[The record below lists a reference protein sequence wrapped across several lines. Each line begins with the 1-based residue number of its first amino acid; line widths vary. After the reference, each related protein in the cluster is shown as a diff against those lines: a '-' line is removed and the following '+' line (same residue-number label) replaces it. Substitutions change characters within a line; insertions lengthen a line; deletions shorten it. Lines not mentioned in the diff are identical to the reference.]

1 MPRLPHPALAWTA
14 NVLVPGSGLILAGRL
29 PTGVACAVLW
39 TAAVW
44 LLLLATLVWPDAA
57 SAAATAALAVAAGL
71 LFLAAQGLLYVRMR
85 SLGRH
90 RTDEARD
97 TAFREV
103 LAATLRGALDDAER
117 GCRRLLARDPDDLE
131 ATLHLALLAR
141 RAGRTDEALR
151 LLRRARFLDDTGRWD
166 FQIERDLAAL
176 AGPPDPASAPS

>member
-14 NVLVPGSGLILAGRL
+14 NVLVPGSGLVLAGRL

-39 TAAVW
+39 TAAVG

-57 SAAATAALAVAAGL
+57 SEASTAALAVAAGL
-71 LFLAAQGLLYVRMR
+71 LFLAAQGLLYVRMWLLR
-85 SLGRH
+85 RH

-97 TAFREV
+97 AAFREV
-103 LAATLRGALDDAER
+103 LAATLRGDVDEAEQ

-141 RAGRTDEALR
+141 RTGRPDEALR
-151 LLRRARFLDDTGRWD
+151 LLRRARFLDDSGRWD

-176 AGPPDPASAPS
+176 AGPPDPPSASS